1 MEMRE
6 MSFVLACKDYFGFK
20 EGQTMMEFA
29 GELKA
34 LTAQDKDDLSR
45 YFETVGYKIRTA

>member
-1 MEMRE
+1 MEMKE

-29 GELKA
+29 AELKA
-34 LTAQDKDDLSR
+34 LTDQDKADLSR